1 MTPPAPASP
10 ARAEPPA
17 HPSTAPV
24 ELPPT
29 LAPELCSPVPG
40 PQSRALAARLA
51 RVESR
56 NVTALAPV
64 PIFWQRARHAN
75 LWDVDG
81 NRYVD
86 LTAAFGVANVGHA
99 HPEVVR
105 AVAEQAETLL
115 HGMGDVH
122 PARVKVELLEKLA
135 EIYPRGVAGRAA
147 AKSSANASSGAAAAP
162 AVRGVLSSSGSD
174 AVETAL
180 KTAMLATGRAGI
192 LAFEGAYHGLSFGAL
207 DCTWRRDFKDPFA
220 ARLPG
225 VTRFARYGD
234 LDDVRR
240 VADLPGT
247 PIGAVLVEPVQGRG
261 GECVPPAGFLRGLR
275 ALCDERGW
283 LLIADEIYTGL
294 GRTGAR
300 FACDHEGVVP
310 DLLCIGKGLAS
321 GMPLSACLGLAT
333 CFDAWPLSSGEALH
347 TQTFL
352 GHPASCA
359 AALASLD
366 VSERW
371 ELPARAKALGR
382 TVLDHLQRGLA
393 GIPSVIEV
401 RGLGLMLG
409 IECARP
415 EIAHV
420 ATQTLLERGYVL
432 LPSGPG
438 GRVLSLTPPLTIE
451 ERALLAACDEI
462 IDCLASSANGTGSN
476 GSRA

>member
-1 MTPPAPASP
+1 MTPPA
-10 ARAEPPA
+10 
-17 HPSTAPV
+17 T
-24 ELPPT
+24 LPPT
-29 LAPELCSPVPG
+29 LAPELVCEVPG

-51 RVESR
+51 KVESR
-56 NVTALAPV
+56 NVTALEPV
-64 PIFWQRARHAN
+64 PIFWERARHSN

-99 HPEVVR
+99 HPEVVH
-105 AVAEQAETLL
+105 AIAQQADTLL

-135 EIYPRGVAGRAA
+135 SIYPRGHSGSDVAR
-147 AKSSANASSGAAAAP
+147 GAGTAP

-174 AVETAL
+174 AVETAI
-180 KTAMLATGRAGI
+180 KTAMLATGRGGI
-192 LAFEGAYHGLSFGAL
+192 LAFEGAYHGLSLGAL
-207 DCTWRRDFKDPFA
+207 DCTWRSDFKAPFQ

-225 VTRFARYGD
+225 ATRFARYGD

-240 VADLPGT
+240 VAELPGA

-261 GECVPPAGFLRGLR
+261 GERVPPAGFLPGLR
-275 ALCDERGW
+275 TLCDEHGW

-294 GRTGAR
+294 GRTGAV

-321 GMPLSACLGLAT
+321 GMPLSACLGLET
-333 CFDAWPLSSGEALH
+333 CFDAWPRSSGEALH

-371 ELPARAKALGR
+371 QLPARAKTLGR
-382 TVLDHLQRGLA
+382 TLLDHLRRGLENVA
-393 GIPSVIEV
+393 SVVEV
-401 RGLGLMLG
+401 RGLGLMVG

-420 ATQTLLERGYVL
+420 ATTRLLERGYVL

-438 GRVLSLTPPLTIE
+438 GRVLSLTPPLSIE

-462 IDCLASSANGTGSN
+462 IDWLASSAGSN
-476 GSRA
+476 GRRA